1 MEPTLW
7 KEISPLSSPNLETVT
22 KNNQNKNSIKSLN
35 GLEYIWK
42 FHDPNGHENY
52 HVGEAATISKP
63 LDERVVEFLET
74 LISSGCKRM
83 KELQCL
89 CKKTRKKTR
98 ISQNEIQTKQQQQKK
113 KKNKNLSNSVKT
125 ELIRQ
130 VSYICEKSSYS
141 QRFIEPSNLCL
152 LIMVVPICSVRTL

>member
-22 KNNQNKNSIKSLN
+22 KNNQNKNSIKSLD

-63 LDERVVEFLET
+63 LDDRVVEFLET

-89 CKKTRKKTR
+89 CKKTRKKKQESPR
-98 ISQNEIQTKQQQQKK
+98 TKFRPNNNSKK
-113 KKNKNLSNSVKT
+113 KKK
-125 ELIRQ
+125 
-130 VSYICEKSSYS
+130 EKS
-141 QRFIEPSNLCL
+141 
-152 LIMVVPICSVRTL
+152 

>member
-1 MEPTLW
+1 MEATLW
-7 KEISPLSSPNLETVT
+7 KEISPLSSQKNDPETVT
-22 KNNQNKNSIKSLN
+22 KNKQIKNSFKSLD

-74 LISSGCKRM
+74 LISSGCKRI

-89 CKKTRKKTR
+89 CKKKK
-98 ISQNEIQTKQQQQKK
+98 NE
-113 KKNKNLSNSVKT
+113 KKNKNLPERNSDNSNKKK
-125 ELIRQ
+125 
-130 VSYICEKSSYS
+130 EKS
-141 QRFIEPSNLCL
+141 
-152 LIMVVPICSVRTL
+152 

>member
-22 KNNQNKNSIKSLN
+22 KNNQNKNSIKSLD

-74 LISSGCKRM
+74 LISSGCKRI
-83 KELQCL
+83 KELQRL
-89 CKKTRKKTR
+89 CKKSKKKQESPR
-98 ISQNEIQTKQQQQKK
+98 TKFRPNNNSKK
-113 KKNKNLSNSVKT
+113 KKKRKILVI
-125 ELIRQ
+125 L
-130 VSYICEKSSYS
+130 
-141 QRFIEPSNLCL
+141 
-152 LIMVVPICSVRTL
+152 

>member
-1 MEPTLW
+1 MEATLW
-7 KEISPLSSPNLETVT
+7 KEISPLSSQKNDPETVT
-22 KNNQNKNSIKSLN
+22 KNKQIKNSFKSLD

-74 LISSGCKRM
+74 LISSGCKRI

-89 CKKTRKKTR
+89 CKKKNTKKKTR
-98 ISQNEIQTKQQQQKK
+98 ICQNEIQTTAIKK
-113 KKNKNLSNSVKT
+113 KKNLNNSVKT
-125 ELIRQ
+125 ELIR
-130 VSYICEKSSYS
+130 
-141 QRFIEPSNLCL
+141 
-152 LIMVVPICSVRTL
+152 

>member
-22 KNNQNKNSIKSLN
+22 KNNQNKNSIKSLD

-63 LDERVVEFLET
+63 LDERVVEFLKT
-74 LISSGCKRM
+74 LISSGCKRI
-83 KELQCL
+83 KEPQRL
-89 CKKTRKKTR
+89 CKKKT
-98 ISQNEIQTKQQQQKK
+98 
-113 KKNKNLSNSVKT
+113 KKNKNLPERNSDQTTTTKKKNKKERKILT
-125 ELIRQ
+125 I
-130 VSYICEKSSYS
+130 
-141 QRFIEPSNLCL
+141 P
-152 LIMVVPICSVRTL
+152 

>member
-7 KEISPLSSPNLETVT
+7 KEISPLSSPNLEIVT
-22 KNNQNKNSIKSLN
+22 KNNQNKNSIKSLD

-89 CKKTRKKTR
+89 CKKTRKKKQEPPR
-98 ISQNEIQTKQQQQKK
+98 TKFRPNNNSKK
-113 KKNKNLSNSVKT
+113 KKKRKILVI
-125 ELIRQ
+125 L
-130 VSYICEKSSYS
+130 
-141 QRFIEPSNLCL
+141 
-152 LIMVVPICSVRTL
+152 

>member
-7 KEISPLSSPNLETVT
+7 KEISPLSSPNLEIVT
-22 KNNQNKNSIKSLN
+22 KNNQNKNSIKSLD

-89 CKKTRKKTR
+89 CKKTRKKKQESPR
-98 ISQNEIQTKQQQQKK
+98 TKFRPNNNSKK
-113 KKNKNLSNSVKT
+113 KKKRKILVI
-125 ELIRQ
+125 L
-130 VSYICEKSSYS
+130 
-141 QRFIEPSNLCL
+141 
-152 LIMVVPICSVRTL
+152 